1 MEELLVAI
9 AVSDEEAI
17 EELLRAVRKRYAEL
31 FPEWELSMIS
41 VKKNADK
48 NEQLDKFIMLLQNLK
63 TNGEFPAGLAE
74 GIQVI

>member
-31 FPEWELSMIS
+31 FPDWELSMIS

-48 NEQLDKFIMLLQNLK
+48 NEQLDKFIALLQNLK
-63 TNGEFPAGLAE
+63 TAGEFPDDLAE
-74 GIQVI
+74 DIQVI

>member
-17 EELLRAVRKRYAEL
+17 EELLKAVRKRYAEL
-31 FPEWELSMIS
+31 FPDWELSMIS

-48 NEQLDKFIMLLQNLK
+48 NEQLDKFIALLQNLK
-63 TNGEFPAGLAE
+63 TNGEFPAGVA
-74 GIQVI
+74 GDIQII

>member
-63 TNGEFPAGLAE
+63 TNGEFPDDLAE
-74 GIQVI
+74 DIQVI